1 MMIFAQPR
9 LRGINMRTGRND
21 PCPCGSSK
29 KYKYCCLNKK
39 DKSPMILT
47 KEVYEK
53 DFLPVYNLELCKP
66 KTFIEFEIVLPFHIP
81 MYISKTMTLGTQQ
94 GYLSFR
100 FDMVT
105 TNESYK
111 YPFGEDVPVLNIHKT
126 KMLMMAAIDLDYD
139 EFLKDT
145 EAYYNTY
152 FDILLNDLNK
162 LVLGY
167 MVSSKDDDC
176 HYLTKEMLQSTIL
189 VRSTNLETWENE
201 LSAFMLHPHVPFEK
215 KPLTNDEFYEFTRLQ
230 GVVLWD
236 NNPFVAGEQHVLSA
250 KRYFKQGF
258 YMEAINHAQISVEI
272 LIRTLFEEL
281 LKNDGMTAEK
291 VKEILEN
298 TSFMTIIKKKMS
310 VYLGGIWDVTKDKT
324 EIGQWYKNTYE
335 LRNRTIHRG
344 RIPTFKE
351 VDEAIHDAI
360 EFRQFIVKRVKANKK
375 KYPMINEFFM

>member
-1 MMIFAQPR
+1 
-9 LRGINMRTGRND
+9 MRTGRND
-21 PCPCGSSK
+21 PCPCGSGK

-53 DFLPVYNLELCKP
+53 DFISVYNLELCKP

-81 MYISKTMTLGTQQ
+81 MYISKTITLGTQQ

-236 NNPFVAGEQHVLSA
+236 KNPFVAGEQHVLSA

-281 LKNDGMTAEK
+281 LKNDGMTADK
-291 VKEILEN
+291 VKETLEN

-310 VYLGGIWDVTKDKT
+310 VYLGGSWDVTKDNT

-344 RIPTFKE
+344 TIPTFKE
-351 VDEAIHDAI
+351 VDEAIHDAV
-360 EFRQFIVKRVKANKK
+360 EFKQFIVKRVKANKK
-375 KYPMINEFFM
+375 KYPKINEFFV